1 MLPILNSLEVTEI
14 IPISESATRRFQFYA
29 GINAMVAENAKGK
42 TTLCDIIERSIC
54 SDAHA
59 QRYSAFARKRKTKE
73 AYIKSSWLMDNEV
86 QIHQALTDAGIRTT
100 VIDRGGGKKTLTK
113 QEYSNFFS
121 RKLHLTLNEFQELFQ
136 SLYYKRED
144 DFSLL
149 GRTEETDPQL
159 LAFFKLLNK
168 FTSGSPDDIRLRQE
182 INQKKIEK
190 KDLQDKLRKIEEEE
204 NKIRTVMN
212 TIGIS
217 DVSEAILDA
226 KYDDLSRK
234 ITEKKKELENI
245 EKVKS
250 QIEEEIDKETDELYN
265 VKDEHFLNAVKEL
278 EKIKSELSLKKKERV
293 QVQREIAAASKV
305 GNEKYDYLKEKVSKK
320 PKCEFCGTNLAEE
333 WNNRLQI
340 GCPLCGTEWAKLSRE
355 LREGLFAEPEKPDT
369 ASLELKLEEI
379 DLEIKQIENEIRKK
393 EVEVNEVKSAERK
406 IQNKIIELKTKL
418 KMREKEIKSLTQT
431 IHSLTNQRTSIKTEK
446 EFLTTKVNLQE
457 LLRKKLDVQKRID
470 EKQDELEELLK
481 LQNVSHERNQILENF
496 QQATLEIFG
505 YGILV
510 NPKEMSITLMVD
522 HSTRAYESLSGGEK
536 YFIDICLR
544 IAVWKY
550 LLKNGF
556 TRQGMLIIDSP
567 ENSLDNERLGLLT
580 EVLNSEK
587 ENFLFIVTTRNQEFY
602 EKLDAQIIDSGKFV
616 QTSLFDFIK

>member
-1 MLPILNSLEVTEI
+1 M
-14 IPISESATRRFQFYA
+14 
-29 GINAMVAENAKGK
+29 
-42 TTLCDIIERSIC
+42 
-54 SDAHA
+54 
-59 QRYSAFARKRKTKE
+59 
-73 AYIKSSWLMDNEV
+73 
-86 QIHQALTDAGIRTT
+86 
-100 VIDRGGGKKTLTK
+100 
-113 QEYSNFFS
+113 
-121 RKLHLTLNEFQELFQ
+121 
-136 SLYYKRED
+136 
-144 DFSLL
+144 
-149 GRTEETDPQL
+149 
-159 LAFFKLLNK
+159 
-168 FTSGSPDDIRLRQE
+168 
-182 INQKKIEK
+182 
-190 KDLQDKLRKIEEEE
+190 
-204 NKIRTVMN
+204 
-212 TIGIS
+212 
-217 DVSEAILDA
+217 
-226 KYDDLSRK
+226 
-234 ITEKKKELENI
+234 
-245 EKVKS
+245 KS

-305 GNEKYDYLKEKVSKK
+305 GNEKYDYLKEKVSRK

-457 LLRKKLDVQKRID
+457 LLRKKLDMQKRID

-567 ENSLDNERLGLLT
+567 ENSLDNERLGLLA